1 MAMLAVLAAGQDNG
15 GVIEVK
21 NGDLHIDLQDAG
33 GKVFIS
39 VKGGAEIEL
48 FDMAARLQAL
58 EIAVGE
64 QNSLRDDFNEL
75 REKVSSPLPPKKRMK
90 RLLKGK
96 KKLKKCIN
104 QYLTVACFLLPNRST
119 RIKTV
124 QPRWT
129 IDWLMQRRRLQRIQI
144 QLTR

>member
-96 KKLKKCIN
+96 KKLKKMYQSVLN
-104 QYLTVACFLLPNRST
+104 RGLPS
-119 RIKTV
+119 
-124 QPRWT
+124 
-129 IDWLMQRRRLQRIQI
+129 LA
-144 QLTR
+144 